1 MSEVPSILVVR
12 LSAIGDLILT
22 APVTAKLHAKGYRV
36 VLLCKDA
43 YRSVGAILPGVD
55 EIASWEKDRSK
66 LLGSSNTFSAILDL
80 QGTGKSKRWCK
91 QWNIPVHTFKKPY
104 VRRALLLLT
113 KSSRLA
119 LKPVVDRYFEAAAP
133 LLKGQKDHAV
143 VDDQLRLPAVITVL
157 PQAPYIA
164 VVIGGSYKG
173 KRLNYEAWRTVIDD
187 LLKIGMPIALVG
199 GPEEAGVGESLEQP
213 LGSGITNY
221 CGTTT
226 IIEGIAVIAGA
237 ALVISGDTGFMHAA
251 ANFRKP
257 IISLWGGTHPSLGFA
272 PWPKQLDHH
281 EIISKS
287 FWTPASKHGKLPFWV
302 PNPMK
307 KLPLAEIS
315 ISAQQILKGK
325 TRL

>member
-1 MSEVPSILVVR
+1 MAQSPSILVVR

-22 APVTAKLHAKGYRV
+22 APVTARLKAQGYRV

-43 YRSVGAILPGVD
+43 YRSVGTVLPGVD
-55 EIASWEKDRSK
+55 EILSWEKDRSQ
-66 LLGSSNTFSAILDL
+66 LLSASNTFTAILDL

-91 QWNIPVHTFKKPY
+91 QWNIPVHTFNKPY
-104 VRRALLLLT
+104 VRRALLLVT
-113 KSSRLA
+113 KSSKLA
-119 LKPVVDRYFEAAAP
+119 LKPVVDRYLDAAAP
-133 LLKGQKDHAV
+133 LLKGLESDTI
-143 VDDQLRLPAVITVL
+143 VDDRLELPPVSTVL

-164 VVIGGSYKG
+164 VVIGGSYAG
-173 KRLNYEAWRTVIDD
+173 KRLTYEAWRTVLGD
-187 LLKIGMPIALVG
+187 LLNIGMHIALVG

-226 IIEGIAVIAGA
+226 IIEGMAVVAGA

-272 PWPKQLDHH
+272 PWPKQSDHH

-287 FWTPASKHGKLPFWV
+287 FWTPASKHGKVPFWM

-307 KLPLAEIS
+307 KLPLEEIA
-315 ISAQQILKGK
+315 ITAQRLLKGK
-325 TRL
+325 TAP

>member
-1 MSEVPSILVVR
+1 MAVAPSILVVR

-22 APVTAKLHAKGYRV
+22 APVVARLHADGYRV

-43 YRSVGAILPGVD
+43 YRSVGTTLPGV
-55 EIASWEKDRSK
+55 EEVLSWEKDRFNLPK
-66 LLGSSNTFSAILDL
+66 RLNTFSAILDL
-80 QGTGKSKRWCK
+80 QGTAKSKRWCQ
-91 QWNIPVHTFKKPY
+91 QWSIPVHTYSKPY
-104 VRRALLLLT
+104 VRRAVLLAT
-113 KSSRLA
+113 KSSQLA
-119 LKPVVDRYFEAAAP
+119 LKPVVERYFAAAAP
-133 LLKGQKDHAV
+133 LIKGPRDSNDV
-143 VDDQLRLPAVITVL
+143 NDQLRLPQVSTKL
-157 PQAPYIA
+157 PQSPYIA
-164 VVIGGSYKG
+164 VVLGGSYAG
-173 KRLNYEAWRTVIDD
+173 KRLNFESWRTVIGD

-199 GPEEAGVGESLEQP
+199 GPEEAGIGESLEQP

-226 IIEGIAVIAGA
+226 IIEGIAVVAGA

-272 PWPKQLDHH
+272 PWPKQSDHH

-287 FWTPASKHGKLPFWV
+287 FWTPASKHGKVPFWM

-307 KLPLAEIS
+307 KLPLGEIALT
-315 ISAQQILKGK
+315 AQQILKDK
-325 TRL
+325 TTP

>member
-22 APVTAKLHAKGYRV
+22 APVTARLKAKGYRV

-43 YRSVGAILPGVD
+43 YRSVGTVLPGVD
-55 EIASWEKDRSK
+55 EILSWEKDRYQ
-66 LLGSSNTFSAILDL
+66 LLGSSNTFTAILDL

-91 QWNIPVHTFKKPY
+91 QWDIPVHTFNKPY
-104 VRRALLLLT
+104 VRRVLLLLT
-113 KSSRLA
+113 KSSKLA
-119 LKPVVDRYFEAAAP
+119 LKPVVDRYLDAAAP
-133 LLKGQKDHAV
+133 LLKGLESDTI
-143 VDDQLRLPAVITVL
+143 VDDQLELPPVSTVL
-157 PQAPYIA
+157 PQAPYMA
-164 VVIGGSYKG
+164 VVIGGSYTG
-173 KRLNYEAWRTVIDD
+173 KRLSYEAWRTVIGD

-226 IIEGIAVIAGA
+226 IIEGMAVVAGA

-257 IISLWGGTHPSLGFA
+257 IISLWGGTHPALGFA

-287 FWTPASKHGKLPFWV
+287 FWTPASKHGKVPFWM

-307 KLPLAEIS
+307 KLPLEEIA
-315 ISAQQILKGK
+315 ITAQQLLKGK
-325 TRL
+325 TAP